1 MRSRFFSFLLGGP
14 KRLYALGLL
23 SYLFFSG
30 TLLLAQVP
38 MTNAEATALRS
49 KVKDQAKATR
59 TISSDFIQH
68 KHLDFL
74 SNDIESKGTLAFKAP
89 NIVKWEYT
97 TPFSYAVLFKDEK
110 LYINDNGSK
119 SDMDLGSNKVFK
131 QLNQLITASIR
142 GDMFDD
148 SAFEIRYFF
157 EKENSLVHFM
167 PKDQQFA
174 AFIKAFHIRFNA
186 TGEVEAVKM
195 IEPSD
200 DYTQIVFSNRKQNQP
215 IPDAVFSH

>member
-1 MRSRFFSFLLGGP
+1 MS
-14 KRLYALGLL
+14 
-23 SYLFFSG
+23 
-30 TLLLAQVP
+30 T
-38 MTNAEATALRS
+38 AEATALRT
-49 KVKDQAKATR
+49 KVKAQAKIT
-59 TISSDFIQH
+59 TTVSSDFTQY

-89 NIVKWEYT
+89 DIVKWEYT

-110 LYINDNGSK
+110 LFINDNGAK

-148 SAFEIRYFF
+148 TAFEINYFI
-157 EKENSLVHFM
+157 KEDNSLVHFM
-167 PKDQQFA
+167 PKDEQFA
-174 AFIKAFHIRFNA
+174 TFIKAFHISFNA
-186 TGEVEAVKM
+186 VGEVEEVKM

-200 DYTQIVFSNRKQNQP
+200 DYTQIIFSNRTLNQP
-215 IPDAVFSH
+215 LPDAVFSH